1 MRGEEEKGEGGV
13 GSEKKDLKPFNPD
26 PPRYIVKLK
35 YLEYPVAGPE
45 YPDFPK
51 YPGPGP
57 ETPAP
62 PETEQK
68 KFKRT

>member
-1 MRGEEEKGEGGV
+1 MV
-13 GSEKKDLKPFNPD
+13 
-26 PPRYIVKLK
+26 YIVKLK
-35 YLEYPVAGPE
+35 YPEYPAAGPE
-45 YPDFPK
+45 YPDFPE
-51 YPGPGP
+51 YPDPGP

>member
-1 MRGEEEKGEGGV
+1 MGKRRKV
-13 GSEKKDLKPFNPD
+13 RAASAVKYDLKPVDPD
-26 PPRYIVKLK
+26 PPPTVYIVKLK
-35 YLEYPVAGPE
+35 YPEYPVAGPE
-45 YPDFPK
+45 YPYFLE
-51 YPGPGP
+51 YSGPGS